1 MTKTYKIIGLAAA
14 GLFLQLACTIPAAA
28 TYAVP
33 AGNAGKG
40 AIQTINHSRHTIT
53 INGKTYPVSPKAVYS
68 GVGGFM
74 GLAPGMTVEFVGDGP
89 LAKPSTT
96 VRVLVVTPAKSTK
109 Q

>member
-1 MTKTYKIIGLAAA
+1 MTKMPKIIRLAAA
-14 GLFLQLACTIPAAA
+14 GLFLQLACSMPAVA

-40 AIQTINHSRHTIT
+40 AIQTINHSRHTMT
-53 INGKTYPVSPKAVYS
+53 VNGKAYFVSPKAVYS
-68 GVGGFM
+68 GVGGFG
-74 GLAPGMTVEFVGDGP
+74 GLAPGMMVEFVGDGP
-89 LAKPSTT
+89 LAKPSTA